1 MRSLLQR
8 WFCSHVSAI
17 RRKTPEKLRWWFECI
32 RACKHIVSMG
42 LLIIPL
48 QKYTKEALL
57 PVVVFGWMGVFSSS
71 EKHCFQTS
79 QLFEI
84 FRHKGL
90 HGPNF
95 KWPKNCHN
103 NQMFWEFYIV
113 WHAESSNA
121 RTPTHTHRH
130 AYIHTRA
137 RTHTH
142 THKLNI
148 HKDTLRV
155 QPKTM
160 GWTMHGSKPMFTPA
174 RPVFFPFACLWRLLC
189 CPRRVLHNHETG
201 LFGVHCG
208 LERAGKSRE
217 KQSL

>member
-1 MRSLLQR
+1 
-8 WFCSHVSAI
+8 
-17 RRKTPEKLRWWFECI
+17 
-32 RACKHIVSMG
+32 MG

-48 QKYTKEALL
+48 QKVHKGRPPTSCC
-57 PVVVFGWMGVFSSS
+57 VWMGMGVFSSS

-121 RTPTHTHRH
+121 RTPTH
-130 AYIHTRA
+130 IHTDMRIH
-137 RTHTH
+137 THSH

-148 HKDTLRV
+148 HKDTLHV

-160 GWTMHGSKPMFTPA
+160 GWTRHGSKPMFTPA
-174 RPVFFPFACLWRLLC
+174 RPVFFPFACL
-189 CPRRVLHNHETG
+189 
-201 LFGVHCG
+201 
-208 LERAGKSRE
+208 
-217 KQSL
+217 